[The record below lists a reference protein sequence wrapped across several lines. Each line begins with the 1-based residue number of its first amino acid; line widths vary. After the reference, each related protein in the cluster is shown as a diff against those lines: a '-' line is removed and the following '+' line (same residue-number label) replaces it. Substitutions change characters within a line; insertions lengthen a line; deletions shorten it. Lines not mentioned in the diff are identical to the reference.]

1 MSITAV
7 IALKVEDYG
16 KFEAS
21 FAQRTSARVAA
32 GIEVKAY
39 RDMDDAGNVVVIGTV
54 PSKEAFVAFMTSPEQ
69 QQAMQNA
76 TIQAPPDVTFLE
88 G

>member
-1 MSITAV
+1 MSITV
-7 IALKVEDYG
+7 IVKLKIADYV

-32 GIEVKAY
+32 GLEVKAY
-39 RDMDDAGNVVVIGTV
+39 RDMDDPNCIVAIGTA
-54 PSKEAFVAFMTSPEQ
+54 PSKEAFFGFMTSPEQ
-69 QQAMQNA
+69 QQAMKNA
-76 TIQAPPDVTFLE
+76 SIQGPPEITFLE

>member
-1 MSITAV
+1 MSITV
-7 IALKVEDYG
+7 IVKLKVEDYA

-21 FAQRTSARVAA
+21 FANRASARAAA

-39 RDMDDAGNVVVIGTV
+39 RIMDDPNGGVAIGTA
-54 PSKEAFVAFMTSPEQ
+54 PSKEAFFAFMTSPEQ
-69 QQAMQNA
+69 QEAMKNA
-76 TIQAPPDVTFLE
+76 TVQGPPDVTFLE